1 MTTNNN
7 SKFLLISGVLV
18 VALGAGAWGL
28 TAVLSEPPPSETQL
42 LLAEAREDPNKLIE
56 KMRDESLTE
65 EQREKLRQN
74 MREVFESRMD
84 EAVNEYYAAKPE
96 DREAI
101 INRHIDEMEKWRK
114 AREDRERE
122 EQEKA
127 RSSGKSDEEIEKER
141 EKEREERRKNRENR
155 SREER
160 KSDSETRSPDSR
172 ARRMAY
178 RDAMRKQMQ
187 ARGIEP
193 PRWGPGGGGGGPG
206 GGPGRG

>member
-1 MTTNNN
+1 MTKKNN
-7 SKFLLISGVLV
+7 SKMLLIGGVLV

-28 TAVLSEPPPSETQL
+28 SIALTDPPPSETQL
-42 LLAEAREDPNKLIE
+42 LIADAKEDPSKLME
-56 KMRDESLTE
+56 KMRDETLTE
-65 EQREKLRQN
+65 EQRDRLRQN
-74 MREVFESRMD
+74 MREAFESRMD

-101 INRHIDEMEKWRK
+101 IDRHIDEMEKWRK

-122 EQEKA
+122 EQERAKA
-127 RSSGKSDEEIEKER
+127 SGKSEEEIEKDR
-141 EKEREERRKNRENR
+141 EKEREERRKNRANR

-193 PRWGPGGGGGGPG
+193 PRWGPGGRGGPG